1 MKKLVKKAAAI
12 VMPAI
17 LTFTFVA
24 AGMMNAPVARAEAA
38 KEQIQL
44 SGGASYIG
52 EVLNGKPHGEGTIS
66 WGAKKQYTGHF
77 ANGQRSGEGKFIN
90 EYVDNEENTHEVAF
104 NGTWSKDMMFKGTY
118 TEKVTDMYHRV
129 TVKLLMSGTFKNN
142 QLQSGYLAQRALSDP
157 DYAFT
162 YKDGK
167 ETLYVMGTPK
177 DMVNLW
183 KKGTLFYVN
192 YKKGSVS
199 KQCWDIPGETKAKE
213 RARQQALQYLKKITV
228 QVTPQLKQFEKL
240 SKQVEIK

>member
-12 VMPAI
+12 VMPAV
-17 LTFTFVA
+17 LTFTLVA
-24 AGMMNAPVARAEAA
+24 AAMMNAPVARAEAA

-77 ANGQRSGEGKFIN
+77 ANGQRSGEGKFVN
-90 EYVDNEENTHEVAF
+90 EYVDDQGSTHEVAF
-104 NGTWSKDMMFKGTY
+104 DGTWSKDMMFKGIY
-118 TEKVTDMYHRV
+118 TEKVTDTYQRV
-129 TVKLLMSGTFKNN
+129 TVKLFMNGKFKDN

-177 DMVNLW
+177 DMVNSW
-183 KKGTLFYVN
+183 KKGTLFYVK
-192 YKKGSVS
+192 YQKGSIS
-199 KQCWDIPGETKAKE
+199 KECWDIPGETKTKE
-213 RARQQALQYLKKITV
+213 RARQQTIQYLKKITA
-228 QVTPQLKQFEKL
+228 QVTPQLKEFEKL
-240 SKQVEIK
+240 AKQVEIK